1 MIFVDFYEVFTY
13 NRFSLF
19 WRKIHYMISKYFGD
33 KPFWKITV
41 RLALPIAIQNMLTG
55 SFQLIDTLM
64 VSKLGDVALSS
75 VGMAGQWSWLLNLV
89 SFGIC
94 SGMSV
99 FAAQYWGV
107 KDYKSMR
114 RVLGIALCSCAVIAV
129 LFFVPAFFFSA
140 SVISV
145 FNKEAAVI
153 ESGSAYMKIACI
165 SYPAVMLTVVLSG
178 FLRNIEKVKV
188 PMYVSAVTTVLNA
201 VINYALIFG
210 KFGLPEMGVRGA
222 ATATCISSWTGP
234 VLLIL
239 ISLLQKNHLV
249 KSPRDLLSFRFSHV
263 KEFFKRAV
271 PVICNEAL
279 WATGIVV
286 LNAVYSNMGY
296 EYYAAVTI
304 LKTVVDL
311 SFAFFVGL
319 GNACVIMVGKSVG
332 CGNIR
337 RAVTDSRRFALLVPL
352 TAFIIGLLL
361 VIFRNQL
368 ISIFNMGDNISELT
382 VQTAR
387 MIILFVGLEMP
398 LRMIAYVQV
407 VGIFRSGGD
416 TFVGML
422 CDVGS
427 LWVFAV
433 PAALLCSKVFALPFI
448 AVFMTAYLAE
458 DIPKSIFCL
467 SHFRSLKWLK
477 PVTEE
482 GIKGK
487 EEYFE
492 KLRNL

>member
-1 MIFVDFYEVFTY
+1 MFSEDFFM
-13 NRFSLF
+13 F
-19 WRKIHYMISKYFGD
+19 SKYLGD

-41 RLALPIAIQNMLTG
+41 KLALPIAIQNMLTG

-89 SFGIC
+89 SFGLC

-99 FAAQYWGV
+99 FAAQYWGI

-114 RVLGIALCSCAVIAV
+114 RVLGIALCT
-129 LFFVPAFFFSA
+129 A
-140 SVISV
+140 SVIAILFFIPACFFSTTV
-145 FNKEAAVI
+145 ISFFNREAAVI
-153 ESGSAYMKIACI
+153 ESGSAYMKLACF
-165 SYPAVMLTVVLSG
+165 SYPAVMLTVILSG
-178 FLRNIEKVKV
+178 FLRNIEKVRV

-201 VINYALIFG
+201 VLNYGFIFG
-210 KFGLPEMGVRGA
+210 KFGLPELGVRGA
-222 ATATCISSWTGP
+222 AAATCISSWTGP
-234 VLLIL
+234 VLLL
-239 ISLLQKNHLV
+239 MISAFQKNHLV
-249 KSPRDLLSFRFSHV
+249 RSPKDLFSFKPHHITA
-263 KEFFKRAV
+263 FFKRAI
-271 PVICNEAL
+271 PVVCNEAL

-311 SFAFFVGL
+311 AFAFFVGL

-332 CGNIR
+332 KGNIE
-337 RAVTDSRRFALLVPL
+337 RAVNDSKRFALLVPL
-352 TAFIIGLLL
+352 TAFVIGILM
-361 VIFRNQL
+361 VIFRGQL

-382 VQTAR
+382 VSTAR
-387 MIILFVGLEMP
+387 TIILFVGLEMP

-416 TFVGML
+416 TFIGMV

-433 PAALLCSKVFALPFI
+433 PAAILVSKVFALPFV
-448 AVFMTAYLAE
+448 AVLMTAYLAE

-467 SHFRSLKWLK
+467 LHFRSLKWLK
-477 PVTEE
+477 PVTSE

-487 EEYFE
+487 EEYF
-492 KLRNL
+492 KANKQNK